1 VAEDTKAEAGAA
13 PKKSSKMM
21 IIILA
26 AVVVLGGGGA
36 AFYLMS
42 RGGHDD
48 EEAAAPKAAAKGA
61 VPTFLPIDTMVVNL
75 ADPGGEK
82 VAQVGVS
89 LMLSDIKAV
98 DIVKPY
104 LPAIRSAI
112 LLKVSERTA
121 EELLQREGKD
131 KLAEDI
137 LDTSIMI
144 LSGEE
149 EDDPPKSK
157 RAASKGKKKSANV
170 EVIRKVLFTSFIVQ

>member
-1 VAEDTKAEAGAA
+1 MAENTTAEAGPAPKKSNKMMIILLAVLVLGGVGGFFFMSKGGQDDEEGAA
-13 PKKSSKMM
+13 PKAS
-21 IIILA
+21 
-26 AVVVLGGGGA
+26 
-36 AFYLMS
+36 
-42 RGGHDD
+42 
-48 EEAAAPKAAAKGA
+48 AKGA
-61 VPTFLPIDTMVVNL
+61 APTFLPIDIMVVNL

-98 DIVKPY
+98 DIVKPF

-137 LDTSIMI
+137 LENSNMI

-149 EDDPPKSK
+149 EEDVPKSK
-157 RAASKGKKKSANV
+157 KAAAKGKKKAANV